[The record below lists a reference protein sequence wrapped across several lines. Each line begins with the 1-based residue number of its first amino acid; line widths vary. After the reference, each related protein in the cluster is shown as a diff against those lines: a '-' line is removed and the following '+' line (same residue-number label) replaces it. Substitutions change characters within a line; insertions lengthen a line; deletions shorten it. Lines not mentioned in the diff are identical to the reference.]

1 MQHSLRPTANSKDK
15 YVPKGKRSVHV
26 AVNVGNI
33 GQRRAACVFYE
44 EVALCVGSAQW
55 QNCYYIRNALYLEET
70 YISYLIIYTEVVTIC
85 TAYFKV
91 K

>member
-44 EVALCVGSAQW
+44 EVALCVGKCAV
-55 QNCYYIRNALYLEET
+55 AELLLYQKCPLP
-70 YISYLIIYTEVVTIC
+70 
-85 TAYFKV
+85 
-91 K
+91 